1 MVQDLI
7 AALAAHAL
15 PPDLFAA
22 VTSALVL
29 GDQALRQVE
38 RTREMAAERQRRKRA
53 TDAEARH
60 VTSRDIS
67 IGKKAPP
74 DPLKEN
80 KQNQKK
86 GGEALPLPIDW
97 KAEGDDLAYA
107 EAAGLDV
114 ERTATDF
121 TRFWQGEA
129 EAGHDRAWRE
139 DWSEAWRFHCDR
151 FGRHTHPVT
160 LRAERASQA
169 PQRPFEPRR
178 APPVNHRSQQAIE
191 ALRALGVD
199 FGMGIA
205 A

>member
-29 GDQALRQVE
+29 GDQALRQVN

-53 TDAEARH
+53 ADAEARH
-60 VTSRDIS
+60 VTSRDVTLAERS
-67 IGKKAPP
+67 PHT
-74 DPLKEN
+74 PLRDI

-97 KAEGDDLAYA
+97 SPIGGDLAYA

-151 FGRHTHPVT
+151 FGRHTRPVT
-160 LRAERASQA
+160 LRVERASQA

-178 APPVNHRSQQAIE
+178 APPVNHRSRQAIE
-191 ALRALGVD
+191 ALRALGAD

>member
-29 GDQALRQVE
+29 GDQAFRQVE
-38 RTREMAAERQRRKRA
+38 RSREMAAERQRRKRA
-53 TDAEARH
+53 ADAETRH
-60 VTSRDIS
+60 VTSRDNP
-67 IGKKAPP
+67 IGNKAPP
-74 DPLKEN
+74 HPPKEN
-80 KQNQKK
+80 IQNQKK

-97 KAEGDDLAYA
+97 SPIGDDRAYA

-114 ERTATDF
+114 EATAADF

-151 FGRHTHPVT
+151 FGRRPRLVT
-160 LRAERASQA
+160 MRPERAS
-169 PQRPFEPRR
+169 EPRR
-178 APPVNHRSQQAIE
+178 APPVNHRSRQAIE
-191 ALRALGVD
+191 ALRALGAD